1 MSDPIA
7 LLTLDADFETEY
19 GMLAPEQTV
28 IVRAYS
34 DDSDDTV
41 LSEIRP
47 RYVILYEPNLEFTRR
62 LEVSQYRVQCESLLK
77 CLGP

>member
-1 MSDPIA
+1 MPDPVA
-7 LLTLDADFETEY
+7 LLTLDDDFDAEY

-41 LSEIRP
+41 LSEIQP
-47 RYVILYEPNLEFTRR
+47 RFVILYEPHLDFVRR
-62 LEVSQYRVQCESLLK
+62 LEVRMRS
-77 CLGP
+77 